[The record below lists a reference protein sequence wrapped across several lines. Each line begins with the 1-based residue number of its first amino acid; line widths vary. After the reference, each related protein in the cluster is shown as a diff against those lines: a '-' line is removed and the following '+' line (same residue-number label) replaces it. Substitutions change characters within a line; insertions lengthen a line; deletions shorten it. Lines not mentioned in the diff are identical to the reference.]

1 MQILSEISKDYLTDR
16 VVKPGEVV
24 KVYTKFKEDNKEKIQ
39 VFEGIVIRTRG
50 AGVNKTFTVR
60 RVSFGIGVERTF
72 FLHSKNILKI
82 EKLETIKV
90 RRAKLYYLRD
100 SKKKLY

>member
-1 MQILSEISKDYLTDR
+1 MQILSEICKDYITDR

-24 KVYTKFKEDNKEKIQ
+24 KVHTKFKEDNKERIQ

-50 AGVNKTFTVR
+50 AGINKTFTVR
-60 RVSFGIGVERTF
+60 KVSFGIGIERTF

-82 EKLETIKV
+82 EKLKTIKV

-100 SKKKLY
+100 SKEKLY